1 MICGDFNYDLLKHE
15 FNAYINEFIN
25 IMPFSF
31 LPPCITKPTGTV
43 CYNRL
48 FLVDN
53 TFVNVYDK
61 TIFSE
66 NVLDKITDHLLNFII
81 IINLSLKPRI
91 KMIQIRDM
99 KNSDR
104 EKYFQDI
111 KELNN
116 LRMPI
121 SCLMLF
127 KISLLRS

>member
-1 MICGDFNYDLLKHE
+1 M
-15 FNAYINEFIN
+15 
-25 IMPFSF
+25 
-31 LPPCITKPTGTV
+31 
-43 CYNRL
+43 
-48 FLVDN
+48 
-53 TFVNVYDK
+53 FVNVYDK

-66 NVLDKITDHLLNFII
+66 NVPDKITDQLLNFIL

-104 EKYFQDI
+104 ENYFQDI

-127 KISLLRS
+127 KISLLRSYLSLTLSLLR